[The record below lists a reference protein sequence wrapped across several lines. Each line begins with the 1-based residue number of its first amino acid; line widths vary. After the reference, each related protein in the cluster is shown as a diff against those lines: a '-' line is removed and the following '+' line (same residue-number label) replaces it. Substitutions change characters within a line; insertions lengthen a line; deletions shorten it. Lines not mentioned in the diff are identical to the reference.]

1 MKCDFCARDFV
12 PAKWNQRFCKLKCK
26 DDFHNRE
33 KLEARRGV
41 QHEAYAAEVRKA
53 EDRLLGRV
61 TLDLF
66 PIREEEPPLV
76 VKRRKIIVVEQQR
89 EAS

>member
-1 MKCDFCARDFV
+1 MRCGFCNREFD
-12 PAKWNQRFCKLKCK
+12 PAKWNQRFCKPKCK

-33 KLEARRGV
+33 KLEARRGAE
-41 QHEAYAAEVRKA
+41 HETYAAQVRDA

-66 PIREEEPPLV
+66 PVHEPPLV
-76 VKRRKIIVVEQQR
+76 VKRRKILTVEAGR
-89 EAS
+89 